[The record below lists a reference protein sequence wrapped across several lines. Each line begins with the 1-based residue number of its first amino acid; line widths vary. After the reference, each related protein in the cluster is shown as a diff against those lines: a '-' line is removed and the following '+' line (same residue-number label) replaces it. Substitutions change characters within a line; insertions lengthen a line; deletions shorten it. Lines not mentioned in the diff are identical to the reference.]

1 METSKTGK
9 CITFGQHANT
19 LPLVETCSAI
29 QWEQKKPQPKGLVLT
44 PEEKKRLADF
54 FAVLIEIDRREN
66 VTKTYDK
73 PIK

>member
-1 METSKTGK
+1 MENGK
-9 CITFGQHANT
+9 VIQ
-19 LPLVETCSAI
+19 LVEN
-29 QWEQKKPQPKGLVLT
+29 KPQPKGLVLT

>member
-1 METSKTGK
+1 MENGK
-9 CITFGQHANT
+9 VNQFEKQ
-19 LPLVETCSAI
+19 
-29 QWEQKKPQPKGLVLT
+29 KPQTKGLVLT